1 MPLYV
6 NTNTTSLNAQ
16 RSLTAS
22 NSALQ
27 TSLKRLSSGQR
38 INSAQDDAA
47 GLGISERMTTQITG
61 LNQAAR
67 NAGDAISLS
76 QVTEGAL
83 GEVTKNLQRVRE
95 LAVQSANATNSSS
108 DRAVLDQEVQLRMA
122 EIDRIASQTNFN
134 GQKVLD
140 GTFGTSTFQVG
151 ANAGE
156 TISVNLSTSVKTS
169 SLGKTADYVGGAT
182 DTTSYNVGQQ
192 GSGVDSQ
199 TLAAT
204 DMRIAVG
211 SSNAVAIQ
219 TSTSFTGVATG
230 QGASSA
236 YAKAAAINGSGV
248 AGLTATA
255 DTTVAYTFA
264 STTGAGYTLTLNGQT
279 ITSASTTA
287 LSGSDWATMV
297 NGYTGSTGV
306 TATYDATGGTMKL
319 QASDGRDITL
329 AQTATVAGDVGKG
342 LTAAVAATSGNN
354 TSNTSAATTVASGAA
369 ITVSDRGSIRL
380 TSSSAI
386 TVSGT
391 NPTRIGYAA
400 ATLSLG
406 SSTLS
411 SGSVTTLSN
420 ANSMIGMVDAALD
433 QVSSVRGGLGAIQ
446 SRIEATISSILVN
459 SENLQASRSRIT
471 DTDYAAETA
480 NLTKSQV
487 MQQASTAILSQANAV
502 PQSVLSL
509 LK

>member
-1 MPLYV
+1 MPLYI
-6 NTNTTSLNAQ
+6 NTNSASLASQRALTTAN
-16 RSLTAS
+16 
-22 NSALQ
+22 NALQ
-27 TSLKRLSSGQR
+27 TSLQRLSSGQR
-38 INSAQDDAA
+38 INTAKDDAA
-47 GLGISERMTTQITG
+47 GMGISNRMTTQITG

-67 NAGDAISLS
+67 NAGDGISLA

-95 LAVQSANATNSSS
+95 LAVQSANATNSSG
-108 DRAVLDQEVQLRMA
+108 DRAVLDQEVQLRFA

-156 TISVNLSTSVKTS
+156 TISVNLSTSVKS
-169 SLGKTADYVGGAT
+169 AALGKTSDNVGSAAYS
-182 DTTSYNVGQQ
+182 TSYNVGQQ

-211 SSNAVAIQ
+211 SNAAVAIQ
-219 TSTSFTGVATG
+219 SSTGFSGAATG

-248 AGLTATA
+248 GSLTATA
-255 DTTVAYTFA
+255 DTTVAYA
-264 STTGAGYTLTLNGQT
+264 YVSTTGVGYSLSINGST

-306 TATYDATGGTMKL
+306 TATYDATGGNMKL
-319 QASDGRDITL
+319 QASDGRDVIL

-342 LTAAVAATSGNN
+342 LTTAVAVTSGNN

-369 ITVSDRGSIRL
+369 ITVTDRGSIRL

-391 NPTRIGYAA
+391 NPTRIGYNAS
-400 ATLSLG
+400 TLSLG
-406 SSTLS
+406 TSTLAS
-411 SGSVTTLSN
+411 SSVTTLAN
-420 ANSMIGMVDAALD
+420 ANSMITNVDAALD
-433 QVSSVRGGLGAIQ
+433 QVSSLRGQMGAVQ

-459 SENLQASRSRIT
+459 SENLQASRSRIL

-480 NLTKSQV
+480 NLTKAQV
-487 MQQASTAILSQANAV
+487 MQQASTAILSQANAA

-509 LK
+509 LR

>member
-6 NTNTTSLNAQ
+6 NTNTTALNAQ
-16 RSLTAS
+16 RSLTLS
-22 NSALQ
+22 NTALQ

-38 INSAQDDAA
+38 INSAMDDAA

-67 NAGDAISLS
+67 NAQDAISLS

-95 LAVQSANATNSSS
+95 LAVQSANATNSSG
-108 DRAVLDQEVQLRMA
+108 DRAVLDQEVQLRFA

-156 TISVNLSTSVKTS
+156 TISVNLSTSVKS
-169 SLGKTADYVGGAT
+169 AALGKVSDNVGGSSFS
-182 DTTSYNVGQQ
+182 TSYNVGQQ
-192 GSGVDSQ
+192 GSGVDSNA
-199 TLAAT
+199 LAAT

-211 SSNAVAIQ
+211 SNTAVAIQ
-219 TSTSFTGVATG
+219 SSVGFTGAATG

-248 AGLTATA
+248 GSLTATA
-255 DTTVAYTFA
+255 DTTAAYTFA
-264 STTGAGYTLTLNGQT
+264 STTGAGYTLSINGQT
-279 ITSASTTA
+279 ITSGSTTA
-287 LSGSDWATMV
+287 LSGADWATMV

-306 TATYDATGGTMKL
+306 TASFDATTTKMTL
-319 QASDGRDITL
+319 QAADGRDITL
-329 AQTATVAGDVGKG
+329 SQTATAAGDIGKG
-342 LTAAVAATSGNN
+342 LAGAMAAGSGNN
-354 TSNTSAATTVASGAA
+354 VGNATAATTTASNVAIAV
-369 ITVSDRGSIRL
+369 TDRGSIRL
-380 TSSSAI
+380 TSSNTV

-391 NPTRIGYAA
+391 NPGRIGYAA
-400 ATLSLG
+400 ASLSLG

-420 ANSMIGMVDAALD
+420 ANGMIGMVDAALD
-433 QVSSVRGGLGAIQ
+433 QVSTVRGGLGAVQ

-480 NLTKSQV
+480 NLTKAQV

>member
-6 NTNTTSLNAQ
+6 NTNTTALNAQ
-16 RSLTAS
+16 RSLT
-22 NSALQ
+22 SANTSLQ

-122 EIDRIASQTNFN
+122 EIDRIATQTNFN

-169 SLGKTADYVGGAT
+169 SLGKTSDNVGGSSYS
-182 DTTSYNVGQQ
+182 TSYNIGQQ
-192 GSGVDSQ
+192 GSGVDSNA
-199 TLAAT
+199 LAAT

-219 TSTSFTGVATG
+219 SSSSYTGVATG

-255 DTTVAYTFA
+255 DTTAAYTFA
-264 STTGAGYTLTLNGQT
+264 STTGAGYSLTINGST

-306 TATYDATGGTMKL
+306 TATFNATASTMQL
-319 QASDGRDITL
+319 QASDGRDINI
-329 AQTATVAGDVGKG
+329 AQTATVAGDTGMG
-342 LTAAVAATSGNN
+342 LKAAVAAGTGNN
-354 TSNTSAATTVASGAA
+354 TSNTATLVTSSVNGAVNV
-369 ITVSDRGSIRL
+369 TDRGSMRL
-380 TSSSAI
+380 NSSSAI

-391 NPTRIGYAA
+391 NPSRIGYAA

-420 ANSMIGMVDAALD
+420 ANAMIGMVDAALD

>member
-1 MPLYV
+1 MPLYI
-6 NTNTTSLNAQ
+6 NTNSSSLGAQ
-16 RSLTAS
+16 RSLTTA
-22 NSALQ
+22 NNALQ
-27 TSLKRLSSGQR
+27 TSLQRLSSGQR
-38 INSAQDDAA
+38 INSAKDDAA
-47 GLGISERMTTQITG
+47 GMGISNRMTTQITG

-67 NAGDAISLS
+67 NAGDGISLA

-95 LAVQSANATNSSS
+95 LAVQSANATNSSG
-108 DRAVLDQEVQLRMA
+108 DRAVLDQEVQLRFA

-156 TISVNLSTSVKTS
+156 TISVNLSTSVKS
-169 SLGKTADYVGGAT
+169 SALGKTSDNVGNTAYS
-182 DTTSYNVGQQ
+182 TSYNVGAQ

-211 SSNAVAIQ
+211 SGTAVAIQ
-219 TSTSFTGVATG
+219 SSANYSGAATG

-248 AGLTATA
+248 GSLTATA
-255 DTTVAYTFA
+255 DTTAAYTFA
-264 STTGAGYTLTLNGQT
+264 STTGAGYSLSINGST

-287 LSGSDWATMV
+287 LSGADWATMV

-306 TATYDATGGTMKL
+306 TASFDATNSKMTL
-319 QASDGRDITL
+319 QATDGRDINIS
-329 AQTATVAGDVGKG
+329 QTATNAGDTQMG
-342 LTAAVAATSGNN
+342 LKAAFASGSGNN
-354 TSNTSAATTVASGAA
+354 AGNTQTMLTTAASTA
-369 ITVSDRGSIRL
+369 ITATDRGSIRL
-380 TSSSAI
+380 TSSSTI

-391 NPTRIGYAA
+391 NPSRIGYASS
-400 ATLSLG
+400 TLSLG
-406 SSTLS
+406 TTTLS
-411 SGSVTTLSN
+411 SSSVTTLAN
-420 ANSMIGMVDAALD
+420 ANSMITSVDAALD
-433 QVSSVRGGLGAIQ
+433 QVATLRGQMGAVQ

-459 SENLQASRSRIT
+459 SENLQASRSRIL

-480 NLTKSQV
+480 NLTKAQV
-487 MQQASTAILSQANAV
+487 MQQASTAILSQANAA

-509 LK
+509 LR

>member
-6 NTNTTSLNAQ
+6 NTNTTALNAQ
-16 RSLTAS
+16 RSLT
-22 NSALQ
+22 SANTSLQ

-38 INSAQDDAA
+38 INSAMDDAA

-67 NAGDAISLS
+67 NSQDAISLA

-169 SLGKTADYVGGAT
+169 SLGKTSDNVGGSSYS
-182 DTTSYNVGQQ
+182 TSYNIGQQ
-192 GSGVDSQ
+192 GSGVDSSAL
-199 TLAAT
+199 TAT

-211 SSNAVAIQ
+211 SSNAVAVQ
-219 TSTSFTGVATG
+219 ASTNFTGVATG

-287 LSGSDWATMV
+287 LSGADWATMV

-306 TATYDATGGTMKL
+306 TASFDAGTSKMTL
-319 QASDGRDITL
+319 QAADGRDVTL
-329 AQTATVAGDVGKG
+329 AQTATAAGDIGMG
-342 LTAAVAATSGNN
+342 LKAAFAAGSGNN
-354 TSNTSAATTVASGAA
+354 VGNTTAATTTASSVA
-369 ITVSDRGSIRL
+369 ITVTDRGSVRL
-380 TSSSAI
+380 TSSNAI

-391 NPTRIGYAA
+391 NPGRIGYNA

-480 NLTKSQV
+480 NLTKAQV

>member
-16 RSLTAS
+16 RSLTSA

-47 GLGISERMTTQITG
+47 GLGISERMTTQISG

-67 NAGDAISLS
+67 NAQDAISLS

-95 LAVQSANATNSSS
+95 LSVQSANATNSSS
-108 DRAVLDQEVQLRMA
+108 DRAVLDQEVQLRLA
-122 EIDRIASQTNFN
+122 EIDRIATQTNFN

-156 TISVNLSTSVKTS
+156 TIAVNLSTSIKTN
-169 SLGKTADYVGGAT
+169 SLGKVSDSVGGS
-182 DTTSYNVGQQ
+182 SYNSALNVGQQ
-192 GSGVDSQ
+192 GAAVD
-199 TLAAT
+199 AT
-204 DMRIAVG
+204 TMAPGDMRIAVG
-211 SSNAVAIQ
+211 AGSAVSILGSASYIG
-219 TSTSFTGVATG
+219 SATG
-230 QGASSA
+230 QGASSG
-236 YAKAAAINGSGV
+236 YAKAAAINASGV

-255 DTTVAYTFA
+255 DTTSQYAYA
-264 STTGAGYTLTLNGQT
+264 ATTGAGYTLSINGTT
-279 ITSASTTA
+279 IVSAGTTA
-287 LSGSDWATMV
+287 LSGSDWATLV

-306 TATYDATGGTMKL
+306 TATFDSVNNRMTL
-319 QASDGRDITL
+319 QASDGRDVAIS
-329 AQTATVAGDVGKG
+329 QTATVAGDVAKG
-342 LTAAVAATSGNN
+342 LGAKAGTNNSSNIATALTAVAGTP
-354 TSNTSAATTVASGAA
+354 VAL
-369 ITVSDRGSIRL
+369 TDRASIRL
-380 TSSSAI
+380 TSSSAV

-391 NPTRIGYAA
+391 TPARIGYAA
-400 ATLSLG
+400 GTQALG

-411 SGSVTTLSN
+411 AGSVTTLSN
-420 ANSMIGMVDAALD
+420 ANSMIGMVDAALE
-433 QVSSVRGGLGAIQ
+433 QVSTVRGGLGAIQ

-459 SENLQASRSRIT
+459 SENLQSSRSRIL

-480 NLTKSQV
+480 NLTKAQV

>member
-6 NTNTTSLNAQ
+6 NTNTTALNAQ

-156 TISVNLSTSVKTS
+156 TISVNLSTSVKS
-169 SLGKTADYVGGAT
+169 AALGKTSDNVGGSAFS
-182 DTTSYNVGQQ
+182 TSYNVGQQ
-192 GSGVDSQ
+192 GSGVDSNA
-199 TLAAT
+199 LAAT

-211 SSNAVAIQ
+211 SNTAVAIAA
-219 TSTSFTGVATG
+219 SAGFTGAATG

-248 AGLTATA
+248 GSLTATA
-255 DTTVAYTFA
+255 DTTAAYTFA
-264 STTGAGYTLTLNGQT
+264 STTGAGYSLSINGST

-287 LSGSDWATMV
+287 LSGADWATMV

-306 TATYDATGGTMKL
+306 TATYNATASTMQL
-319 QASDGRDITL
+319 QASDGRDINIS
-329 AQTATVAGDVGKG
+329 QTATVAGDTAMG
-342 LTAAVAATSGNN
+342 LKAAVAAGSGNN
-354 TSNTSAATTVASGAA
+354 VGNTTSLVTVAVNGTISV
-369 ITVSDRGSIRL
+369 TDRGSIRL

-391 NPTRIGYAA
+391 NPSRIGYNAS
-400 ATLSLG
+400 TLSLG
-406 SSTLS
+406 TSTLAS
-411 SGSVTTLSN
+411 SSVTTLAN
-420 ANSMIGMVDAALD
+420 ANSMITSVDAALD
-433 QVSSVRGGLGAIQ
+433 QVSSLRGQMGAVQ

-459 SENLQASRSRIT
+459 SENLQASRSRIL

-480 NLTKSQV
+480 NLTKAQV
-487 MQQASTAILSQANAV
+487 MQQASTAILSQANLA
-502 PQSVLSL
+502 PQAVLSL
-509 LK
+509 LR

>member
-1 MPLYV
+1 MPLYL
-6 NTNTTSLNAQ
+6 NTNGASMSAQ
-16 RSLTAS
+16 RSLTTA
-22 NSALQ
+22 NNALQ
-27 TSLKRLSSGQR
+27 TSLQRLSSGQR
-38 INSAQDDAA
+38 INSAKDDAA
-47 GLGISERMTTQITG
+47 GMGISNRMTTQITG

-67 NAGDAISLS
+67 NAGDGISLA

-95 LAVQSANATNSSS
+95 LAVQSANATNSSG
-108 DRAVLDQEVQLRMA
+108 DRAVLDQEVQLRFA

-169 SLGKTADYVGGAT
+169 SLGKTSDNVGSAAYS
-182 DTTSYNVGQQ
+182 TSYNVGQQ

-211 SSNAVAIQ
+211 SNAAVAIQ
-219 TSTSFTGVATG
+219 SSTGFSGAATG

-248 AGLTATA
+248 GSLTATA
-255 DTTVAYTFA
+255 DTTVAYA
-264 STTGAGYTLTLNGQT
+264 YVSTTGVGYSLSINGST

-319 QASDGRDITL
+319 QASDGRDVIL

-342 LTAAVAATSGNN
+342 LTTAVAVTSGNN

-369 ITVSDRGSIRL
+369 ITVTDRGSIRL

-391 NPTRIGYAA
+391 NPTRIGYNAS
-400 ATLSLG
+400 TLSLG
-406 SSTLS
+406 TSTLAS
-411 SGSVTTLSN
+411 SSVTTLAN
-420 ANSMIGMVDAALD
+420 ANSMITNVDAALD
-433 QVSSVRGGLGAIQ
+433 QVSSLRGQMGAVQ

-459 SENLQASRSRIT
+459 SENLQASRSRIL

-480 NLTKSQV
+480 NLTKAQV
-487 MQQASTAILSQANAV
+487 MQQASTAILSQANLA
-502 PQSVLSL
+502 PQAVLSL
-509 LK
+509 LR

>member
-6 NTNTTSLNAQ
+6 NTNTAALGAQ
-16 RSLTAS
+16 RSVTAS
-22 NSALQ
+22 NSTLQ

-38 INSAQDDAA
+38 INSALDDAA

-67 NAGDAISLS
+67 NSQDAISLA

-95 LAVQSANATNSSS
+95 LAVQSANATNSAS

-122 EIDRIASQTNFN
+122 EIDRIATQTNFN

-169 SLGKTADYVGGAT
+169 SLGRTSDNVGGAT
-182 DTTSYNVGQQ
+182 YSSSFNVGQQ
-192 GSGVDSQ
+192 GAGVDSQ
-199 TLAAT
+199 SMAAG

-219 TSTSFTGVATG
+219 SSAGYSSTATG
-230 QGASSA
+230 QGAGSA

-255 DTTVAYTFA
+255 DTTVAYNFT
-264 STTGAGYTLTLNGQT
+264 SVGTTGYSLTLNGQNIMT
-279 ITSASTTA
+279 NATTA
-287 LSGSDWATMV
+287 QTGADWATMV

-306 TATYDATGGTMKL
+306 TATYNSTASTMTL
-319 QASDGRDITL
+319 QASDGRDIIL
-329 AQTATVAGDVGKG
+329 AQTATTLGEIGKG
-342 LTAAVAATSGNN
+342 LTTALAATSGNN
-354 TSNTSAATTVASGAA
+354 TANTSSAATTASGVA
-369 ITVSDRGSIRL
+369 ITVTDRGSIRL
-380 TSSSAI
+380 SASNAI
-386 TVSGT
+386 TVSG
-391 NPTRIGYAA
+391 NAPARIGYSAS
-400 ATLSLG
+400 TLALG

-420 ANSMIGMVDAALD
+420 ANSMISMVDAALD
-433 QVSSVRGGLGAIQ
+433 QVSTVRGGLGAVQ

-480 NLTKSQV
+480 NLTKAQV

>member
-6 NTNTTSLNAQ
+6 NTNTTALNAQ
-16 RSLTAS
+16 RSLTLS
-22 NSALQ
+22 NTALQ

-38 INSAQDDAA
+38 INSAMDDAA

-67 NAGDAISLS
+67 NAQDAISLS

-95 LAVQSANATNSSS
+95 LAVQSANATNSSG
-108 DRAVLDQEVQLRMA
+108 DRAVLDQEVQLRFA

-156 TISVNLSTSVKTS
+156 TISVNLSTSVKS
-169 SLGKTADYVGGAT
+169 AALGKVSDNVGGSSFS
-182 DTTSYNVGQQ
+182 TSYNVGQQ
-192 GSGVDSQ
+192 GSGVDSNA
-199 TLAAT
+199 LAAT

-211 SSNAVAIQ
+211 TNTAVAIQ
-219 TSTSFTGVATG
+219 ASAGYTGAATG

-248 AGLTATA
+248 GSLTATA
-255 DTTVAYTFA
+255 DTTAAYTFA
-264 STTGAGYTLTLNGQT
+264 STTGAGYTLSINGQT
-279 ITSASTTA
+279 ITSGSTTA
-287 LSGSDWATMV
+287 LSGADWATMV

-306 TATYDATGGTMKL
+306 TASFDATTTKMTL
-319 QASDGRDITL
+319 QAADGRDITL
-329 AQTATVAGDVGKG
+329 SQTATAAGDIGKG
-342 LTAAVAATSGNN
+342 LAGAMAAGSGNN
-354 TSNTSAATTVASGAA
+354 VGNATAATTTASNVAIAV
-369 ITVSDRGSIRL
+369 TDRGSIRL
-380 TSSSAI
+380 TSSNTV

-391 NPTRIGYAA
+391 NPGRIGYAA
-400 ATLSLG
+400 ASLSLG

-420 ANSMIGMVDAALD
+420 ANGMIGMVDAALD
-433 QVSSVRGGLGAIQ
+433 QVSTVRGGLGAVQ

-480 NLTKSQV
+480 NLTKAQV

>member
-1 MPLYV
+1 MPLYI
-6 NTNTTSLNAQ
+6 NTNSSSLGAQ
-16 RSLTAS
+16 RSLTTA
-22 NSALQ
+22 NNALQ
-27 TSLKRLSSGQR
+27 TSLQRLSSGQR
-38 INSAQDDAA
+38 INSAKDDAA
-47 GLGISERMTTQITG
+47 GMGISNRMTTQITG

-67 NAGDAISLS
+67 NAGDGISLA

-95 LAVQSANATNSSS
+95 LAVQSANATNSSG
-108 DRAVLDQEVQLRMA
+108 DRAVLDQEVQLRFA
-122 EIDRIASQTNFN
+122 EIDRIATQTNFN

-156 TISVNLSTSVKTS
+156 TISVNLSTSVKS
-169 SLGKTADYVGGAT
+169 AALGKISDYVGGST
-182 DTTSYNVGQQ
+182 YNTSYNVGQI
-192 GSGVDSQ
+192 GSGVDSSA
-199 TLAAT
+199 LAAT

-211 SSNAVAIQ
+211 SNTAVAIAA
-219 TSTSFTGVATG
+219 SAGFTGAATG

-248 AGLTATA
+248 GSLTATA
-255 DTTVAYTFA
+255 DTTAAYTFA
-264 STTGAGYTLTLNGQT
+264 STTGAGYSLTINGST

-306 TATYDATGGTMKL
+306 TATVDATTTRMTL
-319 QASDGRDITL
+319 QASDGRDITI
-329 AQTATVAGDVGKG
+329 AQTATAAGDTGMG
-342 LTAAVAATSGNN
+342 LKAAVAAGSGNN
-354 TSNTSAATTVASGAA
+354 VGNTATMVTSSVNGTVNV
-369 ITVSDRGSIRL
+369 TDRGSIRL

-391 NPTRIGYAA
+391 SPARIGYAA
-400 ATLSLG
+400 
-406 SSTLS
+406 STLALGTS
-411 SGSVTTLSN
+411 TLATSSVTTLAN
-420 ANSMIGMVDAALD
+420 ANSMITSVDAALD
-433 QVSSVRGGLGAIQ
+433 QVASLRGQMGAVQ

-459 SENLQASRSRIT
+459 SENLQSSRSRIL

-480 NLTKSQV
+480 NLTKAQV
-487 MQQASTAILSQANAV
+487 MQQASTAILSQANAA

-509 LK
+509 LR

>member
-6 NTNTTSLNAQ
+6 NTNTTALNAQ
-16 RSLTAS
+16 RSLT
-22 NSALQ
+22 SANTSLQ

-67 NAGDAISLS
+67 NSQDAISLA

-169 SLGKTADYVGGAT
+169 SLGKTSDNVGGST
-182 DTTSYNVGQQ
+182 YTSTYNVGQQ
-192 GSGVDSQ
+192 GAGVDSSA
-199 TLAAT
+199 LAST

-211 SSNAVAIQ
+211 SGAAVAIAG
-219 TSTSFTGVATG
+219 SASYAGVATG
-230 QGASSA
+230 QSSSSA
-236 YAKAAAINGSGV
+236 YAKAAAINASGV

-255 DTTVAYTFA
+255 DTTASYTFA

-279 ITSASTTA
+279 ITSASATA
-287 LSGSDWATMV
+287 LTGADWATMV

-306 TATYDATGGTMKL
+306 QATFDSGTNKMTL
-319 QASDGRDITL
+319 QAADGRDIQL
-329 AQTATVAGDVGKG
+329 SQTATAAGDIGKG
-342 LTAAVAATSGNN
+342 LAAAYASGSGNN
-354 TSNTSAATTVASGAA
+354 SSNTATAITTASGTAV
-369 ITVSDRGSIRL
+369 TVTDRGSIRL

-391 NPTRIGYAA
+391 TPARIGYAA
-400 ATLSLG
+400 STLTLG

>member
-6 NTNTTSLNAQ
+6 NTNTTALNAQ

-38 INSAQDDAA
+38 INSALDDAA

-122 EIDRIASQTNFN
+122 EIDRIATQTNFN

-169 SLGKTADYVGGAT
+169 SLGKTSDNVGGST
-182 DTTSYNVGQQ
+182 FSTSYNVGQQ
-192 GSGVDSQ
+192 GSGVDSSA
-199 TLAAT
+199 LAAT

-219 TSTSFTGVATG
+219 SSNSYTGVATG

-255 DTTVAYTFA
+255 DTTAAYTFA
-264 STTGAGYTLTLNGQT
+264 STTGAGYSLTINGSV

-287 LSGSDWATMV
+287 LSGSDWASMV

-306 TATYDATGGTMKL
+306 TATFNATANTMQL
-319 QASDGRDITL
+319 QASDGRDINI
-329 AQTATVAGDVGKG
+329 AQTATVAGDVAMG
-342 LTAAVAATSGNN
+342 LKAAVTGTGNN
-354 TSNTSAATTVASGAA
+354 TSNTATMVTSSVNGAVNV
-369 ITVSDRGSIRL
+369 TDRGSMRL

-391 NPTRIGYAA
+391 NPGRIGYSAS
-400 ATLSLG
+400 TLALG

-433 QVSSVRGGLGAIQ
+433 QVSSVRGGLGAVQ

-480 NLTKSQV
+480 NLTKAQV

>member
-1 MPLYV
+1 M
-6 NTNTTSLNAQ
+6 
-16 RSLTAS
+16 
-22 NSALQ
+22 LQ
-27 TSLKRLSSGQR
+27 TSLQRLSSGQR
-38 INSAQDDAA
+38 INTSKDDAA
-47 GLGISERMTTQITG
+47 GMGISQRMTTQITG

-67 NAGDAISLS
+67 NAGDGISLA

-108 DRAVLDQEVQLRMA
+108 DRAVLDQEVQLRFA
-122 EIDRIASQTNFN
+122 EIDRIATQTNFN

-169 SLGKTADYVGGAT
+169 SLGKTSDYVGSTAYN
-182 DTTSYNVGQQ
+182 SAYNVGQQ
-192 GSGVDSQ
+192 GSGVDSSA
-199 TLAAT
+199 LAAT

-211 SSNAVAIQ
+211 VNAAVAIAG
-219 TSTSFTGVATG
+219 STAYAGTATG

-248 AGLTATA
+248 GSLSATA
-255 DTTVAYTFA
+255 DTTAAYTFA

-287 LSGSDWATMV
+287 LSGADWATMV

-306 TATYDATGGTMKL
+306 TAAFDSSTNKMTL
-319 QASDGRDITL
+319 QAADGRDIIV
-329 AQTATVAGDVGKG
+329 AQTATAAGDVGKG
-342 LTAAVAATSGNN
+342 LAAAVASGSGNN
-354 TSNTSAATTVASGAA
+354 SSNTATAITTVSGTAV
-369 ITVSDRGSIRL
+369 TVTDRGSIRL

-391 NPTRIGYAA
+391 SPARIGYTAQ
-400 ATLSLG
+400 TLALG
-406 SSTLS
+406 TSTLS
-411 SGSVTTLSN
+411 SSSVTTLAN
-420 ANSMIGMVDAALD
+420 ANSMITNVDAALD
-433 QVSSVRGGLGAIQ
+433 QVSTLRGQMGAVQ

-459 SENLQASRSRIT
+459 SENLQASRSRIL

-480 NLTKSQV
+480 NLTKAQV
-487 MQQASTAILSQANAV
+487 MQQASTAILSQANSA

-509 LK
+509 LR